1 MLGTP
6 PPSDPPPLTPE
17 SLILAMQ
24 RAGVLTDEAIAAAFA
39 AVPRDAFLP
48 GVPPSEVYL
57 DRAVITKRDSS
68 GAAVTSASQPSMMAE
83 MLAQLNLSE
92 GMNILEIGAGTGY
105 NAALI
110 QTIVGR
116 QGRITTLELD
126 NDTAAQ
132 AEENLYR
139 AGVNGV
145 HIVTS
150 DGAAGY
156 APRAAYDRILSTAAV
171 WDIPPAWVRQLKPR
185 GRIVAP
191 LQIHAAQVSASL
203 IPQPDGSLLST
214 HNVPCRFV
222 LMRGI
227 AAVPPL
233 TRQVGSS
240 PLTLWS
246 LDADKLDTAS
256 LSLLLSQD
264 DEVNHLSAA
273 PTAADI
279 WAGLMQYTMLNAPPD
294 VRLATYFIPDGQQAY
309 GLDAG
314 SGYAIFSPA
323 SACFIPYMAGGEAY
337 CFAGS
342 DAFMTAQTLLDEWV
356 SIGKPAAD
364 RLRVRLT
371 PAAGDLPSVER
382 GRVYRRI
389 DHDIHVWLEPYST
402 PDAAP

>member
-1 MLGTP
+1 
-6 PPSDPPPLTPE
+6 
-17 SLILAMQ
+17 LIQTMR
-24 RAGVLTDEAIAAAFA
+24 RAGVLNDEAIAAAFVT
-39 AVPRDAFLP
+39 VPRDVFLP
-48 GVPPSEVYL
+48 GIAPEEVYV
-57 DRAVITKRDSS
+57 DRAVITKRDTT
-68 GAAVTSASQPSMMAE
+68 GAAITSASQPTMMAE
-83 MLAQLNLSE
+83 MLGQLELAL

-105 NAALI
+105 NAALM
-110 QTIVGR
+110 QTIVGKS
-116 QGRITTLELD
+116 GRVTSLEID
-126 NDTAAQ
+126 AEVAEQ

-145 HIVTS
+145 NIVNT

-171 WDIPPAWVRQLKPR
+171 WDVPPAWTRQLKPR
-185 GRIVAP
+185 GRIVIP
-191 LQIHAAQVSASL
+191 LQAHAAQISACL

-214 HNVPCRFV
+214 NNIPCRFV
-222 LMRGI
+222 LMRGS

-233 TRQVGSS
+233 VRQVGSS

-246 LDADKLDTAS
+246 LDNANFDTAS

-264 DEVNHLSAA
+264 DDLNHFSASPSA
-273 PTAADI
+273 EEI
-279 WAGLMQYTMLNAPPD
+279 WAGLMHYTMLNAPPD
-294 VRLATYFIPDGQQAY
+294 VQLATYFIPEGQQAY

-323 SACFIPYMAGGEAY
+323 SACLIPYQGGGEAY

-356 SIGKPAAD
+356 SIGKPGAD

-371 PAAGDLPSVER
+371 NVAGALPKVER

-389 DHDIHVWLEPYST
+389 DHDIHVWIEPVSGVN
-402 PDAAP
+402 